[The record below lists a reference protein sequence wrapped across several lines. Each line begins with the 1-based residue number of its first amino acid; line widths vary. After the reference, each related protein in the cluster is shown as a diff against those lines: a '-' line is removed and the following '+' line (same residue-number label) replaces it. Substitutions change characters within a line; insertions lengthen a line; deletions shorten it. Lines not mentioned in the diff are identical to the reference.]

1 MVEND
6 VINRLLEREH
16 RAFEILLESQG
27 EASRRIT
34 RAHTQAEETFRQQ
47 CDALAVSLDSDFK
60 AAQENLRSEKERH
73 SVEYRA
79 RLESLQGDRA
89 SFNALLDSLFFEG
102 QRG

>member
-1 MVEND
+1 MEEND

-27 EASRRIT
+27 EASRRVT
-34 RAHTQAEETFRQQ
+34 RAHAQAEETFRQRY
-47 CDALAVSLDSDFK
+47 DALAASLDSDFK
-60 AAQENLRSEKERH
+60 AAQQSLRSERERH
-73 SVEYRA
+73 SAEYRT

-102 QRG
+102 